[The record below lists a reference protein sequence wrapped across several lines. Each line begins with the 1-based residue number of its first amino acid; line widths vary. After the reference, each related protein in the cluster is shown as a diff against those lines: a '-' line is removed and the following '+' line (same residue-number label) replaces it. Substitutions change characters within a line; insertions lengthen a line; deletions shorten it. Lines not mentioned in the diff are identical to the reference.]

1 MENEL
6 RNLIANVGFPIAVSI
21 FLLIRIETKVSTLS
35 DSINGCRISY
45 SSVNFPFNKNRNEG
59 KYII

>member
-35 DSINGCRISY
+35 DSINGLS
-45 SSVNFPFNKNRNEG
+45 K
-59 KYII
+59 IIESFLQKI